1 MKIQIWMD
9 FLCPHCYVGKGQLL
23 EAIEASGQSV
33 DLEILSYELAPD
45 VHENMM
51 KVDFFEKELEMTVD
65 EIKENNINVLK
76 LVEDA
81 GLEINIDEL
90 KFSNTR
96 KAHTLFQYFKE
107 KDQAYNFASAVFD
120 AYFIEGA
127 YLSDLET
134 LVSIA
139 KNYGLDKEQVKEIIN
154 NQDLI
159 SKVLSNQKF
168 AEQVGLEEVPYVII
182 DDQTILSGSQSYEAY
197 LSAIQNSVKI

>member
-33 DLEILSYELAPD
+33 DLEILSYELAPN

-51 KVDFFEKELEMTVD
+51 KTEFFKKELDMTGD
-65 EIKENNINVLK
+65 EIKENNLSVLK
-76 LVEDA
+76 LVERA
-81 GLEINIDEL
+81 GLDINIDEL

-120 AYFIEGA
+120 AYFIDGA
-127 YLSDLET
+127 YLSDFET

-139 KNYGLDKEQVKEIIN
+139 KNFGLNMQEVKEIIN
-154 NQDLI
+154 DKDLI
-159 SKVLSNQKF
+159 SRVLSNQKL
-168 AEQVGLEEVPYVII
+168 AEKVGLEEVPYVIV
-182 DDQTILSGSQSYEAY
+182 DDQTILSGSQTYDAY
-197 LSAIQNSVKI
+197 LSAIKNSIKM